1 MSAPLRLVVF
11 DMDGTL
17 IDSAAFIQRAMIY
30 ACETA
35 GHRAPTPQAVRSI
48 IGLSLPQAVSKL
60 MPDLAEAEVLD
71 AAELYKKCFIE
82 LREKQGEGNVSMYA
96 GAHQAL
102 LDLHGRDEV
111 LLGLAT
117 GKAMRGVEH
126 SFKQHDIG
134 HFFQTVQSS
143 DGHPSKPHPS
153 MLEQTLRD
161 TGAEAHHAVMIGDT
175 SYDIEMGVAAGFM
188 TIGVRWGYH
197 SDDIL
202 TQSGADVLIDDYSQ
216 LKGALEQLWARS

>member
-1 MSAPLRLVVF
+1 MTAPLRLVVF

-30 ACETA
+30 ACEKV
-35 GHRAPTPQAVRSI
+35 GHVAPSGDAVRSI

-60 MPDLAEAEVLD
+60 MPDLNDNEVAD
-71 AAELYKKCFIE
+71 AAVLYKKSFIE
-82 LREKQGEGNVSMYA
+82 LREKHGEGSVSMYD

-102 LDLHGRDEV
+102 RDLHRRDEV

-117 GKAMRGVEH
+117 GKAMRGVDH
-126 SFKQHDIG
+126 AFAQHGIG
-134 HFFQTVQSS
+134 DYFVTVQTA

-153 MLEQTLRD
+153 MLHQTLRD
-161 TGAEAHHAVMIGDT
+161 TGAEAHHGVMIGDT

-202 TQSGADVLIDDYSQ
+202 TQSGADILIDDYSQ
-216 LKGALEQLWARS
+216 LDGALEQLWGRA